1 MQQIYCVWDRHLR
14 KHRWFMN
21 ITNGLRTNLAR
32 QKCCQFSSATF
43 RFRQTQIY
51 LNLVFSHPES
61 SSSMAS
67 PEAFRATRHCMENT
81 DGGQTVHGD
90 HHSPALR
97 RLIQRDHLV
106 EVSTKPK
113 RSSSVS
119 IIQQHDQLP
128 RVRTMA
134 WFPDSVWEDR
144 NPKPKMLH
152 TLGGLCTGLSLGPP
166 VQSSHR

>member
-1 MQQIYCVWDRHLR
+1 MGPTPQKTSLVHEHNERSTYKSGKAKMLSVFFRHVQIQTDTDLSQSCVLPSRIVLIH
-14 KHRWFMN
+14 
-21 ITNGLRTNLAR
+21 
-32 QKCCQFSSATF
+32 
-43 RFRQTQIY
+43 
-51 LNLVFSHPES
+51 
-61 SSSMAS
+61 AS